1 MQFSA
6 VDLPQPDGPSR
17 ATNSPRLTVRVTS
30 RSACTWPK
38 SRLIRSS
45 RSSRKSRETIATG
58 GYLPTRAPTC
68 WSQRWNA

>member
-6 VDLPQPDGPSR
+6 VDLPQPEGPSR
-17 ATNSPRLTVRVTS
+17 ATNSPRSTVSVTS
-30 RSACTWPK
+30 RSACVWPK

-45 RSSRKSRETIATG
+45 RSSRKSREAIG
-58 GYLPTRAPTC
+58 MRRYLPTLAPTC